1 MLSSALRLFK
11 TTTTKKNESTSTN
24 TQVLQR
30 AKRKKSSPWRTLSPT
45 TYLCRLKHTFWNR
58 KYLRWFITILF
69 FFYFCQIWVGRISL
83 LFVFESVCFS
93 CLALTRCVHLNKEQ
107 QQVVLL
113 WCEKP
118 VFFLFPSSSVFAQSS
133 IVSSPLV
140 SLFFSFS
147 CFFFFSHFFWYN
159 SCYPF
164 LIVVLRFTYVC
175 AWLYC
180 IISLSRSHIKKG
192 SYLFEVSQV
201 NRRHLPL
208 FYIYLYSTA
217 FSQFFLIG
225 FFLSLCCSE

>member
-58 KYLRWFITILF
+58 KYLRWFTTILF

-113 WCEKP
+113 WREKP
-118 VFFLFPSSSVFAQSS
+118 VFFFVSFEQRFCSKFHRIFSPCFSLLQLFMFLLLLSFLLIQLLLSIPNRGTAIYLCVCVALLHHLSFAITHKEGFLLVRGLSGEQAASSSLS
-133 IVSSPLV
+133 
-140 SLFFSFS
+140 
-147 CFFFFSHFFWYN
+147 Y
-159 SCYPF
+159 
-164 LIVVLRFTYVC
+164 
-175 AWLYC
+175 
-180 IISLSRSHIKKG
+180 ISL
-192 SYLFEVSQV
+192 LD
-201 NRRHLPL
+201 
-208 FYIYLYSTA
+208 
-217 FSQFFLIG
+217 G
-225 FFLSLCCSE
+225 F